1 MYDTNKYGSAV
12 IYAMYFTL
20 EWSMTQTN
28 NHGSAVIY
36 AVYFTVAWL
45 TTQTNI
51 EVLVSFLDF
60 TVVACAWSMTRKFRG
75 QLASVELT

>member
-1 MYDTNKYGSAV
+1 
-12 IYAMYFTL
+12 
-20 EWSMTQTN
+20 MTQTN

-36 AVYFTVAWL
+36 AVYFTVSWL

-60 TVVACAWSMTRKFRG
+60 TVVVCAWSTTRKFRG
-75 QLASVELT
+75 QLASVHGAHLGCPNNNGSLM